1 MTNSKTLK
9 AMHDLA
15 ATCNDAAEGYGKA
28 AKGVHDK
35 ELSNWLAQA
44 SADRERF
51 AAEIENAIRHMGDQP
66 RQDWH
71 EGGILHKGWVDLDQR
86 LRSTEPHLH
95 SKDDKQILRECTA
108 GDSGTL
114 KHYDFALA
122 QDLKQDVREMVI
134 EQRTAVDDNLA
145 YLQNLVDGK
154 QRTQGA

>member
-1 MTNSKTLK
+1 
-9 AMHDLA
+9 
-15 ATCNDAAEGYGKA
+15 
-28 AKGVHDK
+28 
-35 ELSNWLAQA
+35 
-44 SADRERF
+44 
-51 AAEIENAIRHMGDQP
+51 MGDQP

-86 LRSTEPHLH
+86 LRSTERHLH

-122 QDLKQDVREMVI
+122 QDLEQDVREMVI
-134 EQRTAVDDNLA
+134 EQRTAVDDNLV